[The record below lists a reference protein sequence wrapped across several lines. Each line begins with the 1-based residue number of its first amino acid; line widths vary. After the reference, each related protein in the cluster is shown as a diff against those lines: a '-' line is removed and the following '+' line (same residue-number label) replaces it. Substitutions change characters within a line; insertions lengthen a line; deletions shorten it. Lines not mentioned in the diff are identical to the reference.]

1 MIEVKNISKT
11 YRPKKG
17 VPVKALDDV
26 SLKFDDTGMVFIL
39 GKSGSGKSTLLNV
52 LGGLDS
58 YDSGEFVIQGKSSK
72 DFSQADFDSYRN
84 TLIGFIFQEYNIL
97 NDFSVGANIA
107 LAMQLQGKKATSE
120 ALNNILDQVDLT
132 GYANRKPN
140 ELSGGQK
147 QRVAIA
153 RALIKEPRIIMADE
167 PTGALDSNTGRQVF
181 DTLKKLS
188 ETKLVIIVSHDREFA
203 EFYGD
208 RVIELADGKIISD
221 ISKYLAPGIEKSE
234 GVKVIDDKILH
245 VKQGYKLTAKD
256 LELINSYLEKSPV
269 DTLISIDERAND
281 SFKQIAMIDDSGNKQ
296 SFADTSTMQTMTAEE
311 YEGEKLNLIKSRM
324 PYLNSLKMGASSL
337 KHKKIR
343 LIFTIFLSVV
353 AFALFGLADTF
364 ATYDKNIAAV
374 NSIIDGKVTSLVL
387 EKNTKYDNGNYIYY
401 NSAKANDADIIKIKE
416 KTGVDTKGVVNFTYS
431 LKEFLNTSSQ
441 LPSYYVGSIAGVTSF
456 TDADIA
462 DYGFNVI
469 GKLPTANDEIAIT
482 KWHYEHFAAYGYR
495 IYGTT
500 VKHEA
505 SELQDMDEFLNK
517 NLEISYNGGFN
528 NSDTFRIVGIVDT
541 GFNKDG
547 EYDELKQS
555 AGNDMSSWQF
565 QSAMDKSIDSVMFV
579 AQSYINKLIQG
590 DTTTIGRPL
599 YGDGYSLN
607 IRDNNGNLNSNF
619 SRIAKTSDIAGK
631 YDIISNTTS
640 LKENQVLLS
649 SNVFMSKLSYLT
661 ELEAELILPEKYKTY
676 NSISMEE
683 TYDAETQSYKRTYKM
698 VENND
703 VTNVSDFT
711 TLYYNNYLFGHF
723 LIQEDFEITDEMLG
737 YIDYIQ
743 DQINMDDPEQVRLA
757 VISQILNYRYEL
769 PETLTKKIKTLE
781 TKHVIQ
787 AMLEMD
793 VIRHLNVNL
802 ISEYQEHYGNFEIA
816 TRDLE
821 IVGCFI
827 DFNSENYDLVVS
839 SDTLYNSTM
848 GSGEQGVYKFL
859 LGKMPTD
866 RESIAKIV
874 AFGYEEGD
882 TVFKLRNNV
891 TNTLENFNEMIEMM
905 AEIFI
910 YIGIGFAVFAAL
922 MMMNFIS
929 TSISYKKREIGILR
943 AVGARG
949 SDVFGIFFNESAIIA
964 LINFVLA
971 SLGTMGACIGLN
983 SVIRNELGFP
993 ITILS
998 LGFRQIA
1005 LIFAVSL
1012 LAAFIAS
1019 LLPVIKIARKRP
1031 IDAIQNR

>member
-107 LAMQLQGKKATSE
+107 LAMQLQGKKATNE
-120 ALNNILDQVDLT
+120 ALNDILDQVDLT

-167 PTGALDSNTGRQVF
+167 PTGALDSNTGKQVF

-221 ISKYLAPGIEKSE
+221 ISKYLAPGVEKSE
-234 GVKVIDDKILH
+234 GVKVIDDRILH
-245 VKQGYKLTAKD
+245 IKQGYKLTAKD
-256 LELINSYLEKSPV
+256 LELINSYLENSTV
-269 DTLISIDERAND
+269 DTLISLDKRSND

-311 YEGEKLNLIKSRM
+311 YEGERLKLIKSRM
-324 PYLNSLKMGASSL
+324 PYMNSLKMGASSL

-343 LIFTIFLSVV
+343 LVFTIFLSVV

-364 ATYDKNIAAV
+364 ATYDKNTAAV
-374 NSIIDGKVTSLVL
+374 NSIIDGNVTSMVV
-387 EKNTKYDNGNYIYY
+387 EKNTKQNSGDYTYY
-401 NSAKANDADIIKIKE
+401 NSARANDADIAKIKE
-416 KTGVDTKGVVNFTYS
+416 KTGVSTKGVVRFKYS
-431 LKEFLNTSSQ
+431 IGDYLKVTGQ
-441 LPSYYVGSIAGVTSF
+441 PPAYYNGVIAGATAF
-456 TDADIA
+456 TDADIKE
-462 DYGFNVI
+462 YGFTVK
-469 GKLPTANDEIAIT
+469 GKLPTANNEIAIT
-482 KWHYEHFAAYGYR
+482 KWHFEHFAEYGYR
-495 IYGTT
+495 NYNTNE
-500 VKHEA
+500 KYEA
-505 SELQDMDEFLNK
+505 SELKDMDTFLNK
-517 NLEISYNGGFN
+517 NLTIDYSFGGSGKN
-528 NSDTFRIVGIVDT
+528 DALTIVGIIDT
-541 GFNKDG
+541 GLNKNG
-547 EYDELKQS
+547 EYDDLKQS
-555 AGNDMSSWQF
+555 SNGNMNSWQF
-565 QSAMDKSIDSVMFV
+565 QNAISKSMDSLMFV
-579 AQSYINKLIQG
+579 SQGYLDNLIS
-590 DTTTIGRPL
+590 
-599 YGDGYSLN
+599 GDGNVLGRELHGDRYSHN
-607 IRDNNGNLNSNF
+607 IKDLSGTLSSF
-619 SRIAKTSDIAGK
+619 SRIAKLSELSGK
-631 YDIISNTTS
+631 YAFSSSVSS
-640 LKENQVLLS
+640 LKDNQVLIS
-649 SNVFMSKLSYLT
+649 SNYLMNKLYDIPETISQMP
-661 ELEAELILPEKYKTY
+661 LPENYRTIQGIGYEGHDSESGSSRVYKVIE
-676 NSISMEE
+676 NSE
-683 TYDAETQSYKRTYKM
+683 A
-698 VENND
+698 
-703 VTNVSDFT
+703 TNVSEFMA
-711 TLYYNNYLFGHF
+711 LYGNSYLRTHF
-723 LIQEDFEITDEMLG
+723 LLQEDFKITDEMKQSLQDYG
-737 YIDYIQ
+737 ANIDM
-743 DQINMDDPEQVRLA
+743 NDPEQVKLA
-757 VISQILNYRYEL
+757 VIDRFQYDI
-769 PETLTKKIKTLE
+769 TLIPSDLYDKVNLKI
-781 TKHVIQ
+781 TKHI
-787 AMLEMD
+787 ADLMIEMNLLSYFD
-793 VIRHLNVNL
+793 VELV
-802 ISEYQEHYGNFEIA
+802 SEYYQDYSPENMV

-821 IVGCFI
+821 IVGFFI
-827 DFNSENYDLVVS
+827 DTGYDNYYTVVS
-839 SDTLYNSTM
+839 SDNLYDSTM
-848 GSGEQGVYKFL
+848 GSGEAGVYEFL
-859 LGKMPTD
+859 IGKMPTD
-866 RESIAKIV
+866 KDSIAKIV

-882 TVFKLRNNV
+882 TVFRLRNSV
-891 TNTLENFNEMIEMM
+891 TDALDNFNEMIEVM

-910 YIGIGFAVFAAL
+910 YVGIGFAVFAAL

-971 SLGTMGACIGLN
+971 ALGTMGACIGLN

-998 LGFRQIA
+998 LGIRQVA

-1012 LAAFIAS
+1012 LAAFVAS
-1019 LLPVIKIARKRP
+1019 LLPVMKIARKRP